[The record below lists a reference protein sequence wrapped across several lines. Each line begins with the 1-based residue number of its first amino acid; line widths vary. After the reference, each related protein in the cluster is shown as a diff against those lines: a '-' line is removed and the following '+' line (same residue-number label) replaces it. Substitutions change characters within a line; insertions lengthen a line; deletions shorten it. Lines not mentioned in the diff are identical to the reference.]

1 MRLDF
6 SAIINMTHPPAIV
19 FTDFDGTVTLQD
31 SNDYLTE
38 NIGFGRPARL
48 AVNDLILN
56 GEKSFRQGFQ
66 EMLDSVTTPLQECI
80 ELLLNNIDLDPGF
93 VDFYKW
99 CESQQIP
106 IVVVSSGMKP
116 IIEALLAKLVGKQA
130 LENIEILSND
140 LKIND
145 DNTWDIIFKDDSCF
159 GHDKSQSI
167 RQYLADNNYNSSNVP
182 LMFYSGD
189 GVSDISAAKE
199 TNLLL
204 AKHGKD
210 LIIYCKRDGIPYTEF
225 NNFNDIHYKIK
236 AIVADNGKNIDDFIE
251 NDK

>member
-1 MRLDF
+1 MSF
-6 SAIINMTHPPAIV
+6 PPAIV

-38 NIGFGRPARL
+38 TIGFGRPARL

-56 GEKSFRQGFQ
+56 GTKSFRQGFQ
-66 EMLDSVTTPLQECI
+66 EMLDSVTTPLPECI
-80 ELLLNNIDLDPGF
+80 DILLKNIDLDPGF
-93 VDFYKW
+93 VDFYHW
-99 CESQQIP
+99 CKSQSIP

-116 IIEALLAKLVGKQA
+116 IIEALLEKLVGKEA
-130 LENIEILSND
+130 LSTIEILSND
-140 LKIND
+140 IKLD
-145 DNTWDIIFKDDSCF
+145 SSSDSWDIIFRDDSSF
-159 GHDKSQSI
+159 GHDKSLSI
-167 RQYLADNNYNSSNVP
+167 RNYLAEKGYNSTNVP

-225 NNFNDIHYKIK
+225 NDFKDIHRKIE
-236 AIVADNGKNIDDFIE
+236 AIMKENGKNINNFIE
-251 NDK
+251 NDR